1 MLRLFLAVDLPDPV
15 RQEVAAMCTQ
25 VSNAR
30 WVKPHQLHITLRF
43 MGKTPDDDLAG
54 IRDRLG
60 HVQTPG
66 FELALR
72 GAGVFPGGPSSKHAR
87 VLWLGLD
94 PTDPL
99 VRLKHVIDAC
109 LGPDGQ
115 REKGEFSPHLTLAR
129 FTQKPDATLTRF
141 LLQHQTYGGERWP
154 VACFKLYQST
164 LLSNGAVHSLV
175 STYALAEFCREQ

>member
-1 MLRLFLAVDLPDPV
+1 MLRLFLAIDLPDPI

-54 IRDRLG
+54 IRERLAR
-60 HVQTPG
+60 VEPPG

-72 GAGVFPGGPSSKHAR
+72 GAGVFPGGDKRAR

-94 PTDPL
+94 PTEPL
-99 VRLKHVIDAC
+99 VHLSREIDAC
-109 LGPDGQ
+109 LGSDTQ
-115 REKGEFSPHLTLAR
+115 REKQEFSPHLTLAR
-129 FTQKPDATLTRF
+129 FTEKPDATLTQF
-141 LLQHQTYGGERWP
+141 LLRHRTYSGTRWP